1 MFSIKSKL
9 EPSLKLALNKKYYKN
24 YRIIIQCN
32 SIMEKIEKKI
42 KRSGCSVIR
51 SIPYVNCICAIVST
65 HILDRLI
72 EFPEVKYITWDIKAT
87 LCGKNVFSAN
97 RVGFSDKYKL
107 TGKNICIALI
117 DSGTYPHPDLIS
129 GKNRIKKFLD
139 LINNLKYPYDDNGH
153 GTFMSGI
160 ISGNGKLS
168 NGTYCGIAEN
178 SSIYSIKA
186 FNSIGYGYI
195 GDILFGIQC
204 AIEDSEDL
212 NLKIICLPFEI
223 NSRDQF
229 TLSLFQ
235 KLFDIA
241 VKNNI
246 AVITASG
253 NSGSFEGSIQGIS
266 TLNNCITVGGIDTTS
281 HNIELYEYSSC
292 GPFCKIQK
300 PDLVAACVDICSI
313 NSNTAYISE
322 KGGKKLYPSAL
333 NEPYTCY
340 TGTSCAAAY
349 ISGICSLLYENN
361 PDLNFNDLVSLLRI
375 SCKFLNLPKWCQG
388 SGMIDFEKFAL

>member
-1 MFSIKSKL
+1 MFSIKNKL
-9 EPSLKLALNKKYYKN
+9 DKNLKLALSKKHYKN
-24 YRIIIQCN
+24 YRVIIQCN
-32 SIMEKIEKKI
+32 SMLENIEKKI
-42 KRSGCSVIR
+42 KRSGCNVICSISYINSV
-51 SIPYVNCICAIVST
+51 CAIVSDR
-65 HILDRLI
+65 ILDRLI
-72 EFPEVKYITWDIKAT
+72 EFPEVKYITWDIKAN

-97 RVGFSDKYKL
+97 KIGFSDKYKL
-107 TGKNICIALI
+107 TGKNICICLI
-117 DSGTYPHPDLIS
+117 DSGTYPHPDLIT
-129 GKNRIKKFLD
+129 GKNKIKKFLD

-160 ISGNGKLS
+160 ISGSGKLS
-168 NGTYCGIAEN
+168 DGIYCGIAEN

-186 FNSIGYGYI
+186 FNSLGYAYI

-204 AIEDSEDL
+204 AIQESKNL
-212 NLKIICLPFEI
+212 NLKIICLPFEM
-223 NSRDQF
+223 NSRSQF
-229 TLSLFQ
+229 ILSLFQ

-246 AVITASG
+246 AIITAAG
-253 NSGSFEGSIQGIS
+253 NNGNFEGSIQGIS

-281 HNIELYEYSSC
+281 HSIKSYEYSSC
-292 GPFCKIQK
+292 GPFCKTQK

-313 NSNTAYISE
+313 NSNTIYISE
-322 KGGKKLYPSAL
+322 KNGKKLYPSTL
-333 NEPYTCY
+333 EKPYTCY

-349 ISGICSLLYENN
+349 ISGVCSLLYENN
-361 PDLNFNDLVSLLRI
+361 PDLSFNDLVSLLKI